1 MRQVGAPYLP
11 ARAVLNGDRDSY
23 LAGAA
28 CSTMYGMSESS
39 SESATQAAIKERLS
53 ADWQWLA
60 ERGVRLSQW
69 GPDPVSGKV
78 RVYLVHYSEDARQV
92 LVNRY
97 GQDIV
102 VDTQSRQ
109 WRFT

>member
-1 MRQVGAPYLP
+1 MRLEPPTIMYVMTQGSDSSKNT
-11 ARAVLNGDRDSY
+11 AVISRLAADR
-23 LAGAA
+23 
-28 CSTMYGMSESS
+28 
-39 SESATQAAIKERLS
+39 K
-53 ADWQWLA
+53 WLA
-60 ERGVRLSQW
+60 QQGIELSQW